1 MKRASRVGVL
11 VGLALTAATALS
23 ACSSASDQSAKS
35 AVASPAPA
43 SSQLSSASP
52 TSSTGG
58 ALAGPTLIL
67 DGLLETEVGERVI
80 QDSVN
85 KYQARG
91 VISLQAA
98 TRSANNPLSNYRT
111 QLLGNGWKLSVDES
125 NRIAAQRKGDWIS
138 LTTTQL
144 ESFTGNLPW
153 ATVFAYAELTAE
165 EPEL

>member
-23 ACSSASDQSAKS
+23 ACSSVSDQSAKS
-35 AVASPAPA
+35 AVVSTAPA

-52 TSSTGG
+52 TSSTGD
-58 ALAGPTLIL
+58 APARSTLIL

-80 QDSVN
+80 EDSVN

-91 VISLQAA
+91 VIGLQAA

-111 QLLGNGWKLSVDES
+111 QLLEEGWKLSVDEP
-125 NRIAAQRKGDWIS
+125 NRIAAQNKGDWIS
-138 LTTTQL
+138 LTTTELQ
-144 ESFTGNLPW
+144 SFTGNLPW
-153 ATVFAYAELTAE
+153 ATVLAYVQRTAE